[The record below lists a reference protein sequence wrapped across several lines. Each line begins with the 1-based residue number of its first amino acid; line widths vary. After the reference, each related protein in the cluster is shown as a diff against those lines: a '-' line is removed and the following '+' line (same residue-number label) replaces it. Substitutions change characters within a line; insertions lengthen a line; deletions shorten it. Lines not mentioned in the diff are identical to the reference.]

1 MALAIFDLD
10 NTLIAG
16 DSDYLWG
23 QFLVEKGAVDADLFE
38 AENERFYA
46 DYKKGTLD
54 IMAYQK
60 FSLAP
65 LTQQRMATLR
75 HWHEQFMEK
84 YIKPITLSK
93 AQELV
98 DKHQSQGDTLLVI
111 TATNTFVTK
120 PIAKLYGIKE
130 IIGTDPEMVDCKF
143 TGNVKGVPSFQE
155 GKVTR
160 LQEWLKDH
168 NQTLEGST
176 FYSDSHN
183 DIPLLEVVDNPVA
196 VDPDPKL
203 EKYAQQHNWS
213 VISLR

>member
-23 QFLVEKGAVDADLFE
+23 KFLIEKGVVDPDFFE

-46 DYKKGTLD
+46 DYQKGTLD
-54 IMAYQK
+54 IMEYQK

-65 LTQQRMATLR
+65 LTKERMATLR

-84 YIKPITLSK
+84 YIKPIYLPK
-93 AQELV
+93 AQVLV
-98 DKHQSQGDTLLVI
+98 DEHRAKGDTLLVI

-120 PIAKLYGIKE
+120 PIAKLYGINN
-130 IIGTDPEMVDCKF
+130 IIGTDPEIIDCKF
-143 TGNVKGVPSFQE
+143 TGNVKGTPSFQE
-155 GKVTR
+155 GKVIR
-160 LQEWLKDH
+160 LKEWLKDH
-168 NQTLEGST
+168 HETLQGST

-183 DIPLLEVVDNPVA
+183 DIPLLEVVDHPVA

-203 EKYAQQHNWS
+203 AKYALKHGWKQ
-213 VISLR
+213 ISLR

>member
-1 MALAIFDLD
+1 MTIAIFDLD

-23 QFLVEKGAVDADLFE
+23 QFLVEKGAVDGDFFE
-38 AENERFYA
+38 AENERFYS
-46 DYKKGTLD
+46 DYQKGTLD

-65 LTQQRMATLR
+65 LTRQRMATLR
-75 HWHEQFMEK
+75 HWHELFMEK
-84 YIKPITLSK
+84 YIKPIYLPK
-93 AQELV
+93 AQALV
-98 DKHQSQGDTLLVI
+98 DQHREQGHTLLVI

-120 PIAKLYGIKE
+120 PIAKLYGINH
-130 IIGTDPEMVDCKF
+130 IIGTDPEIIDCRF

-155 GKVTR
+155 GKVIR
-160 LQEWLKDH
+160 LKAWLKAH
-168 NQTLEGST
+168 HETLEGSY

-183 DIPLLEVVDNPVA
+183 DIPLLETVDHPVA

-203 EKYAQQHNWS
+203 KNYAQQHQWPI
-213 VISLR
+213 ISLR